1 MLVLIFQ
8 KSRVIITW
16 RDPSGKHL
24 GPTAMGHFLQQI
36 LNISALIAI
45 TSAQLVI
52 PQVVLDQT
60 PGLGEQQRQQQQSM
74 AEDDTP
80 LLAPMLSDQLS
91 LEPQASIFFTYAR
104 ESAKASGILEGGEY
118 DGVQQFTVFVP
129 TNKAIMALARK
140 P

>member
-1 MLVLIFQ
+1 M
-8 KSRVIITW
+8 R
-16 RDPSGKHL
+16 
-24 GPTAMGHFLQQI
+24 HFLQQI
-36 LNISALIAI
+36 LNISALVAIA
-45 TSAQLVI
+45 SAQLVI

-60 PGLGEQQRQQQQSM
+60 PGLVEQQQQQQKQVM
-74 AEDDTP
+74 AEDNIP
-80 LLAPMLSDQLS
+80 PRAPMLSDQLS

-118 DGVQQFTVFVP
+118 NGVEQFTVFVP